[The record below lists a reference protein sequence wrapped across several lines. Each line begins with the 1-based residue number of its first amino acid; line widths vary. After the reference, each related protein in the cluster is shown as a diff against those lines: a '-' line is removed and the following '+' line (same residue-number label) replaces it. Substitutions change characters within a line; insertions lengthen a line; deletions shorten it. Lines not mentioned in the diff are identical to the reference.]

1 VRGAA
6 RFFERPEVRQ
16 AVTLL
21 RGNARGG
28 NGSGDGL
35 VADVKA
41 VLSGMDW
48 QEKAPTGR
56 GSVRDRWESLQAIVS
71 QAEEFAAT
79 HETADLTGF
88 VDEMDRR
95 AAEQHAPVA
104 EGVTLATL
112 HAAKGL
118 EWDTV
123 FLVGVHEG
131 TMPIVYAEGPAAV
144 EEERR
149 LLYVGMTRA
158 RVRLAVSWSL
168 ARSPGGRAS
177 RKPSRFLQGLRPQV
191 RSDRAGE
198 ERSRARAK
206 RGVAHCRVCNAP
218 LGTTAERKIGR
229 CEGCPATYDEELF
242 ERLRAWR
249 VARASEEKVPAYV
262 VFTDLTLQAIAE
274 VRPSNPTALLKVSG
288 VGPAKIEKYGDEV
301 LALVAGEAVSSDS
314 GGSA

>member
-1 VRGAA
+1 
-6 RFFERPEVRQ
+6 
-16 AVTLL
+16 
-21 RGNARGG
+21 
-28 NGSGDGL
+28 
-35 VADVKA
+35 
-41 VLSGMDW
+41 
-48 QEKAPTGR
+48 
-56 GSVRDRWESLQAIVS
+56 
-71 QAEEFAAT
+71 
-79 HETADLTGF
+79 
-88 VDEMDRR
+88 
-95 AAEQHAPVA
+95 
-104 EGVTLATL
+104 VTLATL

-131 TMPIVYAEGPAAV
+131 TMPIVYAEGPASV

-177 RKPSRFLQGLRPQV
+177 RKPSRFLHGLRPQV

-242 ERLRAWR
+242 ERLRTWR
-249 VARASEEKVPAYV
+249 VARATEEKVPAYV